1 MTGLSASMASV
12 TNQAQ
17 LSQRDICPA
26 TQGSG
31 PPLHAGEWLITYEVF
46 RDLGIAFAAV
56 LVPVLPDTA
65 IIAGAGIM
73 VRNPI
78 ILVDFIELRL
88 AEGMA
93 PDAAEIDA
101 GALRFRPTML
111 TAAAVVVGSSI
122 ILFDPIFQGL
132 AIAPMA
138 GGIASL
144 PVSRMTVPVPF
155 CECRPLPAYDCQGLP
170 AVESGGWLLD
180 EPLLVSLHGPE
191 EAGSPRQLNIGRKQ
205 DPGHRPATR

>member
-88 AEGMA
+88 AEGNGA
-93 PDAAEIDA
+93 RRCRNRRPRLTLPSDDADSGGGGCRLIHHSVRSHIPGA
-101 GALRFRPTML
+101 GHC
-111 TAAAVVVGSSI
+111 S
-122 ILFDPIFQGL
+122 D
-132 AIAPMA
+132 
-138 GGIASL
+138 GGRDSL
-144 PVSRMTVPVPF
+144 PACFANDRT
-155 CECRPLPAYDCQGLP
+155 C
-170 AVESGGWLLD
+170 AVL
-180 EPLLVSLHGPE
+180 
-191 EAGSPRQLNIGRKQ
+191 
-205 DPGHRPATR
+205 

>member
-65 IIAGAGIM
+65 IIAGAGIV

-88 AEGMA
+88 AEGN
-93 PDAAEIDA
+93 
-101 GALRFRPTML
+101 GARRCRNRRRRLPAML